1 MAIRDLKKRI
11 AALPEQP
18 GVYLYLDTAGETLY
32 VGRARS
38 LRARVRSYLGA
49 YGSSPKTD
57 ALLDEV
63 TRLEVIVTDSLVE
76 ALALEAHL
84 IKQRSPRF
92 NILLRDDKNYPYL
105 QLTTG
110 EAFPRVLVARR
121 VDPRDGHAYAGPFLP
136 ATFARKTMSLT
147 HKLFG
152 IRSCNEVIN
161 GRRGR
166 ACLEYD
172 IKRCVA
178 PCVDSLCSPEQY
190 AEAVEHTKLFLEGRN
205 DELIADLKR
214 RMREASDDLRYE
226 EAAQTRDA
234 IRTVETLRDRQQ
246 KMSSVRLGDRD
257 AFGVKLGPSGAI
269 IQVFQMRGGR
279 VIERVELAADLP
291 AGAGSAESE
300 TVQAAVQQFYEER
313 AAPPEIHLP
322 VEIDDSEALAA
333 WLSERAGRKV
343 RIGVPKRGEKRG
355 LLDLATRNA
364 ALAYRSRYSDEAR
377 AGAAALDELRVVL
390 GLPAAP
396 RRIECFDISTL
407 QGAETV
413 GSMVVCEDG
422 RAVRKDYR
430 KYRVR
435 GTSWGEE
442 RTALPGAPPSRRRRR
457 GKGPAPGAASPASG
471 AAGPAPGA
479 ASPASG
485 AAGPAPGA
493 ASPASGA
500 AGPAPGAASPA
511 SGAAGPAPGA
521 ASPAPGAAGPAPG
534 AASPASGAAG
544 PAPGADPRLLDDFAS
559 MREVVGRRYRR
570 LLDDGGPL
578 PDLVVIDGGRGQL
591 SSAYEAFASLGLS
604 NLVAVGLAK
613 QEELIVT
620 RDAAEPIALD
630 RASPALLLLQRMRD
644 EAHRFAVTFHRKAR
658 SRRDLRT
665 ALDGIPG
672 VGPRRR
678 RVLLTRFGSVAN
690 VRRATR
696 EELVPVVGAK
706 VADAVLGH
714 FASGQQEFA
723 P

>member
-1 MAIRDLKKRI
+1 MAIRDLKERI

-18 GVYLYLDTAGETLY
+18 GVYLYLDPAGETLY

-121 VDPRDGHAYAGPFLP
+121 VDPRDGHTYAGPFLP

-178 PCVDSLCSPEQY
+178 PCVESLCTPEQY

-205 DELIADLKR
+205 DELVADLKR
-214 RMREASDDLRYE
+214 RMLEASDDLRYE

-234 IRTVETLRDRQQ
+234 IRTIETLRDRQQ

-257 AFGVKLGPSGAI
+257 AFGVKVGPSGAV

-279 VIERVELAADLP
+279 VIERVELAADVP
-291 AGAGSAESE
+291 AGAGSPERE

-313 AAPPEIHLP
+313 TAPPEVHLP
-322 VEIDDSEALAA
+322 VEIDEPEALAS
-333 WLSERAGRKV
+333 WLGERAGRKV

-422 RAVRKDYR
+422 RAVRKEYR

-442 RTALPGAPPSRRRRR
+442 RTAPPGAPPPRRRR
-457 GKGPAPGAASPASG
+457 GGKGKSSAAAGRASGAANPAPGATSPAPATAGRAPGANQASGATTRVPGATDQPAGGGSPTRGATSPAS
-471 AAGPAPGA
+471 
-479 ASPASG
+479 
-485 AAGPAPGA
+485 
-493 ASPASGA
+493 
-500 AGPAPGAASPA
+500 
-511 SGAAGPAPGA
+511 
-521 ASPAPGAAGPAPG
+521 
-534 AASPASGAAG
+534 
-544 PAPGADPRLLDDFAS
+544 GADPRLLDDFAS

-613 QEELIVT
+613 QEELVFT
-620 RDAAEPIALD
+620 RDAAEPVVLD

-658 SRRDLRT
+658 SRRDLQS

-706 VADAVLGH
+706 VADAVLDH
-714 FASGQQEFA
+714 FAGQPSA